1 MKKSC
6 LPHGRQLFSFRP

>member
-6 LPHGRQLFSFRP
+6 LPHGRQPFSFRP